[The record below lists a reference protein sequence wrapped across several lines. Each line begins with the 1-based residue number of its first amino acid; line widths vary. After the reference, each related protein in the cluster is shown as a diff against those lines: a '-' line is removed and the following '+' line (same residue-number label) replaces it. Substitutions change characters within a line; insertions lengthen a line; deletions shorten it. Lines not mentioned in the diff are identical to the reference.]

1 MERVAKNS
9 PVSAIRQIS
18 KVFLIC
24 IKYRHLH
31 SHLCFRH
38 PMLTCSLSSV
48 SHAGASM
55 SSASSDTGMSP
66 SSSSPP
72 QNVLAVEC
80 RWYTLLCLASSLLP
94 WTSILTFSH
103 RKHSTGL
110 TLPSISCTHFHCWTV
125 SVLPSFPL
133 FCCCCFVLF
142 LSYRSEKLSSL
153 KVCRHNVTCLSSC
166 LFLFCFC

>member
-1 MERVAKNS
+1 
-9 PVSAIRQIS
+9 
-18 KVFLIC
+18 
-24 IKYRHLH
+24 
-31 SHLCFRH
+31 
-38 PMLTCSLSSV
+38 
-48 SHAGASM
+48 M

-94 WTSILTFSH
+94 WTSILTFSR

-125 SVLPSFPL
+125 SVLPSYPL
-133 FCCCCFVLF
+133 FFCCFVLF
-142 LSYRSEKLSSL
+142 LSYCSEKLSSL
-153 KVCRHNVTCLSSC
+153 KVCRHACDMLVIVFVSL
-166 LFLFCFC
+166 LFLLMQSKGTYQIWEVMSNEAFRCSRVILEKQVHQVETSEYYPNELSNCCTFTELC